1 MTEYDKLLNEA
12 RAKTEAFSKLT
23 AKEYIPKMYWALRNE
38 NQNFIPEDARDR
50 IEKDCV
56 DIWSKRTILDALPD
70 EAKDLEKQ
78 KAGRLSQ
85 KEANSAAFSAA
96 PKKKKEEEIMI
107 DTQGKPIENIATKA
121 TVADS
126 FQISHNNEDQ
136 LQNNDDDLLHFEF
149 SLPSPD
155 VEKYIFTPP
164 DEWGDKGED
173 QFWINGVTKDKN
185 ASSKELR
192 LSDGI
197 FDDNDKY
204 HHRHHTSLIIQKRNA
219 NKVQ

>member
-1 MTEYDKLLNEA
+1 MIEYNELLKEIRTKA
-12 RAKTEAFSKLT
+12 EGFFRST
-23 AKEYIPKMYWALRNE
+23 ANEYIPKMYWALRNE
-38 NQNFIPEDARDR
+38 NQNLTPEDARDR

-56 DIWSKRTILDALPD
+56 GIWSKRTILDALPD
-70 EAKDLEKQ
+70 EAKDLKKQ

-85 KEANSAAFSAA
+85 KEANSAAVSAA
-96 PKKKKEEEIMI
+96 PEKKEEEEIMI
-107 DTQGKPIENIATKA
+107 DTQGKPIDNSIQAQTTTKA

-126 FQISHNNEDQ
+126 FQTSHNNEDQ

-173 QFWINGVTKDKN
+173 QFWINGVLDKRSGKVIS
-185 ASSKELR
+185 ATIGR
-192 LSDGI
+192 LSQ
-197 FDDNDKY
+197 
-204 HHRHHTSLIIQKRNA
+204 LE
-219 NKVQ
+219 